1 MSSNEGSVQTPQF
14 QDEPTVSATEVDSA
28 NPPRRPRP
36 KAVDVF
42 PAWARFIAGVVLII
56 VIAAAIF
63 FAGFFVGKQY
73 GGGPGTNYIAPPGG
87 GCISTVC
94 HPAGRYGQQCFQQ
107 NVKCPGG

>member
-14 QDEPTVSATEVDSA
+14 QDEPTVSATNVASA

-73 GGGPGTNYIAPPGG
+73 GGGPGTNYVVPPGS
-87 GCISTVC
+87 CLTTVC
-94 HPAGRYGQQCFQQ
+94 HPAGMAGQHCFQQ
-107 NVKCPGG
+107 YVPCPGG